1 MAKQE
6 KKVKRKAP
14 PPRKVQSSDYG
25 DMGVYINPRTD
36 FGFKKLFQEPE
47 LLIDFLKQTLPS
59 VKITEVRYENK
70 EQIGEFEHERR
81 AVFDLLC
88 KTDSDD
94 YVMIEMQYSPQ
105 PFFADRALFYGA
117 HLIRK
122 QAKRGKK
129 WHYNLKAVYVIA
141 LLNFPL
147 KEGTTEVV
155 DRVALMNIETKEIF
169 SDKLNF
175 TFIQLTNFTK
185 SEEELTSNFDIW
197 IYYLK
202 NLERY
207 TSLPA
212 SVQGTL
218 YEKIFKLL
226 QVKQLNRDDMER
238 YKKSVYDYY
247 DVQYGFDVFEK
258 RGEKRG
264 IGIGKAEII
273 RALSKNG
280 MPLNDISTWTGVPL
294 DDVIHIVQNTA
305 SADVSANTIK
315 ADNYV

>member
-1 MAKQE
+1 MAQKE
-6 KKVKRKAP
+6 KKIKRKAP
-14 PPRKVQSSDYG
+14 PRKVSKPDYG
-25 DMGVYINPRTD
+25 DKGVYINPRTD
-36 FGFKKLFQEPE
+36 FGFKKLFAEPE
-47 LLIDFLKQTLPS
+47 LLIDFLQQTLPD
-59 VKITEVRYENK
+59 VKITEVHYENK
-70 EQIGEFEHERR
+70 EHIGEFEHERR

-88 KTDSDD
+88 KNERDE
-94 YVMIEMQYSPQ
+94 YIMIEMQYSPQ

-129 WHYNLKAVYVIA
+129 WRYDLKAVYVVS

-147 KEGTTEVV
+147 REGSNEVV
-155 DRVALMNIETKEIF
+155 DRVALMNVETKTIF

-212 SVQGTL
+212 SLQGTL

-226 QVKQLNRDDMER
+226 QVKQLNSDDMAR

-247 DVQYGFDVFEK
+247 DVQYGLEVFEK

-264 IGIGKAEII
+264 AEKII
-273 RALSKNG
+273 RSLFANGLNLNEISKF
-280 MPLNDISTWTGVPL
+280 TGVSL
-294 DDVIHIVQNTA
+294 DDVIHIVKHPSEA
-305 SADVSANTIK
+305 ESDANAVNAVT
-315 ADNYV
+315 V